1 MRFGCTLSIVG
12 YLRDPLLSMPVN
24 SAKITM
30 GLVGPGFVAPHH
42 LDAVR
47 RLGIVEIVGLA
58 GFSLEI
64 SNCMMT
70 WQSIPDWS
78 EQ

>member
-1 MRFGCTLSIVG
+1 MA
-12 YLRDPLLSMPVN
+12 VN
-24 SAKITM
+24 IAKITM

-47 RLGIVEIVGLA
+47 RLRIVEIVGLA
-58 GFSLEI
+58 ASSLEI
-64 SNCMMT
+64 SNRTMT
-70 WQSIPDWS
+70 WQSTPDWS

>member
-1 MRFGCTLSIVG
+1 MA
-12 YLRDPLLSMPVN
+12 VN
-24 SAKITM
+24 IAKITM

-58 GFSLEI
+58 ASSLEI
-64 SNCMMT
+64 TNCTMT
-70 WQSIPDWS
+70 WQSIPGWS